1 MKFSNK
7 ILLALGSI
15 LISGTL
21 YSQKFDD
28 ELGSWFVYTFNSDF
42 DNSLWG
48 IQGDIQYRNW
58 NIIGQTQQFLIRGGG
73 HFTPK
78 NTRFKFTLGY
88 TYVSSHYRYNSDVK
102 NRENRI
108 YQEIRYPSK
117 LGERLYIVQ
126 RFRFE
131 QRFIQHENF
140 RTRFRYCLGIDL
152 PLNHRLLIKNTW
164 FVSFYD
170 EVFFNGQKEI
180 SDTEDVDIFDRNRL
194 YLSLGY
200 VFSAHLKMSLGFLN
214 QVTTETNKNQL
225 TLTVSHTF

>member
-1 MKFSNK
+1 MRISNK
-7 ILLALGSI
+7 ILMALASLLFSI
-15 LISGTL
+15 SVCA
-21 YSQKFDD
+21 QKQDG

-48 IQGDIQYRNW
+48 INGDIQYRNW
-58 NIIGQTQQFLIRGGG
+58 NVTGLTQQLLIRGGG

-78 NTRFKFTLGY
+78 NSRFKFTLGY
-88 TYVSSHYRYNSDVK
+88 AYISSHYRDNGEFKNS
-102 NRENRI
+102 ENRI

-117 LGERLYIVQ
+117 LGERLYLVQ
-126 RFRFE
+126 RVRIE
-131 QRFIQHENF
+131 QRFIQNENF
-140 RTRFRYCLGIDL
+140 RTRFRYSLGIDL

-180 SDTEDVDIFDRNRL
+180 SDTENVDIFDRNRL

-225 TLTVSHTF
+225 TLTVAHTF